1 MNKKKSIIIMIF
13 VIFVVLIISVF
24 CIDYFTAKKSAGI
37 IDVSKLPVTPK
48 KYKSNEYYSFNISNQ
63 ELCTIY
69 LNDYISILS
78 TDISKAYSMLDENY
92 RNTKFP
98 DYESFVNYIN
108 GVYSTFSSID
118 TYRISGQK
126 YYITDKNN
134 NLFII
139 VTNGVMNYKVYLDDY
154 TVEITNYDK

>member
-1 MNKKKSIIIMIF
+1 MNKKISIVIAIL

-24 CIDYFTAKKSAGI
+24 CIEYFTAKKSEGI

-108 GVYSTFSSID
+108 TIYPTISSID

>member
-1 MNKKKSIIIMIF
+1 MNKKISI
-13 VIFVVLIISVF
+13 VITVLIVLIISLF
-24 CIDYFTAKKSAGI
+24 FIDYFTAKKSEGI

-48 KYKSNEYYSFNISNQ
+48 KYEANEYYSFNISKQ

-78 TDISKAYSMLDENY
+78 TDTLKAYNMLDENY
-92 RNTKFP
+92 RNIKFP
-98 DYESFVNYIN
+98 SYDSFVNYVNTI
-108 GVYSTFSSID
+108 YPTISSIS
-118 TYRISGQK
+118 TYKISGQK

-154 TVEITNYDK
+154 TVDITNYDK